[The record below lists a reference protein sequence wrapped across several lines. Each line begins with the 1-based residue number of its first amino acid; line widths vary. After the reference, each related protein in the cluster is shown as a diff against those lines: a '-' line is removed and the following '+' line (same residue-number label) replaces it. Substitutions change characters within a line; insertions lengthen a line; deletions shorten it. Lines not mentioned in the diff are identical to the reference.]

1 MQKKLKFRHEMKYY
15 VNYHQY
21 HLIRHRL
28 KHFLH
33 QDSHADHKG
42 EYHIRSVYFDDM
54 EDKALQE
61 KQAGV
66 ENRNKYRARFYNGD
80 DSVIHFEKKIK
91 RNTFIAKQKAAISR
105 STLDRLIKGDFTVL
119 QDTTSPLLKEVHY
132 EMKNRLLRPK
142 VIVDYVREAYIAKE
156 GNVRITFDKDLRTG
170 LQKIDPFDK
179 DLYPVKALDEPVY
192 ILEVKFDEY
201 IPNYIRDAL
210 QLNGLQRQA
219 ASKYTICR
227 KFTKKNAW
235 EDQ

>member
-1 MQKKLKFRHEMKYY
+1 MEELKFRHELKYY

-21 HLIRHRL
+21 YLIRHRL
-28 KHFLH
+28 RHFLKN
-33 QDSHADHKG
+33 DMHANAEG
-42 EYHIRSVYFDDM
+42 EYHIRSVYFDDIQN
-54 EDKALQE
+54 KALQE

-66 ENRNKYRARFYNGD
+66 ENRDKYRIRMYNRSD
-80 DSVIHFEKKIK
+80 NVIHVEKKMK
-91 RNTFIAKQKAAISR
+91 RNTYIAKKKASINR
-105 STLDRLIKGDFTVL
+105 ETLDRLLVNDYTAL
-119 QDTTSPLLKEVHY
+119 ENAEEPLLKELHY

-142 VIVDYVREAYIAKE
+142 VIVDYVREAYTART

-170 LQKIDPFDK
+170 LHKIDPFDPE
-179 DLYPVKALDEPVY
+179 LRPIRALDEPVY
-192 ILEVKFDEY
+192 ILEVKYDEY

-227 KFTKKNAW
+227 KYIKTNAW

>member
-1 MQKKLKFRHEMKYY
+1 MEKKLQFRHELKYY

-21 HLIRHRL
+21 YLIRQRL
-28 KHFLH
+28 WHFLKR
-33 QDSHADHKG
+33 DKHANENG
-42 EYHIRSVYFDDM
+42 EYHIRSVYFDDI
-54 EDKALQE
+54 ENKALQE

-66 ENRNKYRARFYNGD
+66 ENRYKYRVRLYNKSD
-80 DSVIHFEKKIK
+80 AVIHLEKKIK
-91 RNTFIAKQKAAISR
+91 RNTFIAKEKVSINR
-105 STLDRLIKGDFTVL
+105 DTLDRLLVHDYSVL
-119 QDTTSPLLKEVHY
+119 KNEESPLLQEVHY

-142 VIVDYVREAYIAKE
+142 VIVDYVREAFVART

-170 LQKIDPFDK
+170 LNNIDPFDPE
-179 DLYPVKALDEPVY
+179 LHPVKALDEPVY
-192 ILEVKFDEY
+192 ILEVKYDEY

-227 KFTKKNAW
+227 KFIKANSW